1 MVEPDPA
8 YRGSA
13 TGQSTRPWSA
23 DPEPPS
29 ANGWGISDTPSHERR
44 PMLPRAVGVLAAVVA
59 VGATLAWLA
68 QRRKR
73 RRKPLSR
80 WERTQQSAMQNIESL
95 TAAAQEA
102 ARLARERKRADA

>member
-8 YRGSA
+8 YQGSTA
-13 TGQSTRPWSA
+13 GESTRPRST

-29 ANGWGISDTPSHERR
+29 ANGWGVPETASDERG
-44 PMLPRAVGVLAAVVA
+44 PMLARAAGVLAGVVV
-59 VGATLAWLA
+59 VGGTLAWLA

-73 RRKPLSR
+73 RQKPLSR

-102 ARLARERKRADA
+102 ARLARERRHSEP